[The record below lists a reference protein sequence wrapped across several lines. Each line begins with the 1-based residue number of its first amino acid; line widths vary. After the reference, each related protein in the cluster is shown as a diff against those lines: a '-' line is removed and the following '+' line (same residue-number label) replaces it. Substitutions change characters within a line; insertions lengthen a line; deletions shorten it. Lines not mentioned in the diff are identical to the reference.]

1 MAELTTVARPY
12 AKAAFAHARDKGQ
25 LAAWSAQLALAAALI
40 RDAEFAAYLS
50 RPNMTVEQQT
60 AAFYAAAG
68 DQLADDGR
76 NFVALLAQNKR
87 LAALPD
93 IAALF
98 EEMRAE
104 AERTADVRVTSAF
117 ELSDEQKGILSGQLV
132 QKLGRSVTIS
142 AEVDTSLIGGVII
155 RTGDLVID
163 ASVRGKLA
171 KLSATLNS

>member
-25 LAAWSAQLALAAALI
+25 LGEWSAQLALAAALA

-50 RPNMTVEQQT
+50 RPSMTVEQQI
-60 AAFYAAAG
+60 AAFIAAAG
-68 DQLADDGR
+68 DALAEDGR

-87 LAALPD
+87 IAALPD
-93 IAALF
+93 IAVIF
-98 EEMRAE
+98 EAMKAE
-104 AERTADVRVTSAF
+104 AERTAQVEVTSAF
-117 ELSDEQKGILSGQLV
+117 EMTDDQKRMLSGQLA
-132 QKLGRSVTIS
+132 QRLGRTVSIT
-142 AEVDTSLIGGVII
+142 ATVDASLIGGAII

-163 ASVRGKLA
+163 ASLRGKLA